1 MRVGS
6 SHLSGDV
13 SLDTTGSRPRLVM
26 NLNGKA
32 LQLNDFEA
40 GNWSAFE
47 LDDADAASGD
57 ERTRSESLRDRKA
70 TVKALATSESLRS
83 MDAQVS
89 LVVNEVLSGTDRLGS
104 GQLVANLD
112 AGRLTLDP
120 VSVAIPEGS
129 ADGLFSFEMTE
140 DAVTSRTKVQIDR
153 LDYGVLAR
161 RIDTEA
167 DAAGWLSLD
176 LDLRS
181 HSDALEDMM
190 AGASGQFDFAVWPTN
205 MQADIFDLWAANLLL
220 AILPSL
226 DSESGSRVNCVVGVF
241 DVTDGIMQQQRLL
254 IDTTNVQ
261 VAGEGQVDFQDGEV
275 DFMLIP
281 NAKRPQMFV
290 LGTPIRVSG
299 NYRELGTSTSA
310 DQWARTAARFVTS
323 IFAPLKRLFTTP
335 IPADGEAA
343 CLAAMER
350 PAE

>member
-1 MRVGS
+1 MR
-6 SHLSGDV
+6 
-13 SLDTTGSRPRLVM
+13 
-26 NLNGKA
+26 
-32 LQLNDFEA
+32 E
-40 GNWSAFE
+40 
-47 LDDADAASGD
+47 
-57 ERTRSESLRDRKA
+57 RKA
-70 TVKALATSESLRS
+70 TVQALATSERLRS
-83 MDAQVS
+83 LDARVS
-89 LVVNEVLSGTDRLGS
+89 LLVNEVLSGADRLGS
-104 GQLVANLD
+104 GRLVASLD
-112 AGRLTLDP
+112 NGRLTLDP
-120 VSVAIPEGS
+120 VSVEIPEGS
-129 ADGLFSFEMTE
+129 ADGRFSFEMTE
-140 DAVTSRTKVQIDR
+140 HAVDTRMRIEIDH

-161 RIDTEA
+161 RIDIED

-176 LDLRS
+176 FDLRS
-181 HSDALEDMM
+181 RSDTLENMM

-241 DVTDGIMQQQRLL
+241 DVTDGIMRQQRLL

-261 VAGEGQVDFQDGEV
+261 VAGEGEVDFQNGEV

-281 NAKRPQMFV
+281 DAKRPQMFV
-290 LGTPIRVSG
+290 LGTPIRVKG
-299 NYRELGTSTSA
+299 NYWELETSTSA

-323 IFAPLKRLFTTP
+323 IFAPIKRLFTTP